1 MLNSVNVICLI
12 KHGVKVKQT
21 NKRRLMCLM
30 LVASMSIST
39 DAIANPETKP
49 VTIAEKEGG
58 IVGKST
64 TSDKVLIVMGSES
77 DRAVMSET
85 QKWLNWFG
93 IPNDLMITSVH
104 RTPDLVRSVVGGA
117 DKQGYKV
124 IVAGAGMAAHLPGMS
139 AAQTSL
145 PVLGVPLEGGLP
157 GGVDALYS
165 VVQMPSGVPVGA
177 LAVGKVGA
185 RNAAVMAA
193 RILALNNSDVA
204 ERLEVL
210 KQNQYK
216 IE

>member
-1 MLNSVNVICLI
+1 MQKNKLFTMLNLAVAMSVFVAVPLHANTEVKNVA
-12 KHGVKVKQT
+12 T
-21 NKRRLMCLM
+21 
-30 LVASMSIST
+30 
-39 DAIANPETKP
+39 
-49 VTIAEKEGG
+49 VTEKTVG
-58 IVGKST
+58 IVGKPT
-64 TSDKVLIVMGSES
+64 TQDKVLIVMGSET
-77 DRAVMSET
+77 DRQYMSET

-93 IPNDLMITSVH
+93 IPNDLVITSVH

-117 DKQGYKV
+117 EKQGYKV
-124 IVAGAGMAAHLPGMS
+124 VVAGAGMAAHLPGMS

-165 VVQMPSGVPVGA
+165 VVQMPAGVPVGT
-177 LAVGKVGA
+177 LAVGRAGA

-193 RILALNNSDVA
+193 RILALNNPQVA
-204 ERLEVL
+204 QRLEVL

>member
-1 MLNSVNVICLI
+1 M
-12 KHGVKVKQT
+12 KQT
-21 NKRRLMCLM
+21 TKRNLICVL
-30 LVASMSIST
+30 LVAIMGIST
-39 DAIANPETKP
+39 AASATTESKP
-49 VTIAEKEGG
+49 VTVAEKEGG
-58 IVGKST
+58 IVGKPT
-64 TSDKVLIVMGSES
+64 TNDKVLIVMGSES

-117 DKQGYKV
+117 DKHGYKV
-124 IVAGAGMAAHLPGMS
+124 VVAGAGMAAHLPGMS

-177 LAVGKVGA
+177 LAVGKAGA

-193 RILALNNSDVA
+193 RILALNNPDVA
-204 ERLEVL
+204 KRLEVL

>member
-1 MLNSVNVICLI
+1 M
-12 KHGVKVKQT
+12 KQT
-21 NKRRLMCLM
+21 NKRKLISMM
-30 LVASMSIST
+30 LVAAMSVST
-39 DAIANPETKP
+39 AAFATTETKP
-49 VTIAEKEGG
+49 VTITEKESG
-58 IVGKST
+58 IVGKPT
-64 TSDKVLIVMGSES
+64 THDKVLIVMGSES

-93 IPNDLMITSVH
+93 IPNDLVITSVH

-124 IVAGAGMAAHLPGMS
+124 VVAGAGMAAHLPGMS

-165 VVQMPSGVPVGA
+165 VVQMPSGVPVGT
-177 LAVGKVGA
+177 LAVGKAGA

-193 RILALNNSDVA
+193 RILALNNPEVA
-204 ERLEVL
+204 KRVELL
-210 KQNQYK
+210 KQNYYK